1 MFAALFLGLAGA
13 LIAVVYWIVE
23 DTQTAALINVVDAD
37 ISTINNGYREKGL
50 EEAVEIVRQRLGSL
64 DYSNVDLPGG
74 YILLEDTTH
83 GKLAGNLTSLQPQ
96 LGLISLPRPR
106 REHEE
111 HKEKE
116 HRAGEHVDSAG
127 EVKSYPH
134 RRGVVLGKGVYLAEG
149 VYLFVGRD
157 TATIAAARSRILQ
170 AFAWLTGA
178 TIILAA
184 VGGIVFSVQFLRRI
198 DAIARTCNAIVAGR
212 FNDRIPLR
220 GSDDELDRLARAI
233 NTMLDRIA
241 ALLDNLRQVSSDV
254 AHDLR
259 TPLTHLRQRL
269 ENAHVKSHTM
279 EDYSAAVSQAIADT
293 DQLLAIF
300 TALLRISQIEAGTRM
315 AAFSEVSLS
324 DLLNRIYEM
333 YRPVAEDQGHVLARE
348 VREGVKVRG
357 DAELLTQLFVNV
369 VENALRHTPV
379 GTKIVIALDTS
390 SDAATAKVCD
400 NGPGI
405 APEDHEKVLR
415 RFYRVATSRS
425 TPGNGLGLAL
435 VAAIA
440 KLHQARIELSDNAPG
455 LCVSIVAAVIPRHPR
470 LRGDDEGC
478 HSSTTSSPTTA
489 S

>member
-1 MFAALFLGLAGA
+1 LRRVRIFHTESFRLAALFAALFLGLAGA

-23 DTQTAALINVVDAD
+23 DTQTAALVNVIDAD
-37 ISTINNGYREKGL
+37 INTINNGYREKGL
-50 EEAVEIVRQRLGSL
+50 EEAVEIVRQRLGST

-74 YILLEDTTH
+74 YILLQDSLH
-83 GKLAGNLTSLQPQ
+83 GKLAGNLASLQPK

-106 REHEE
+106 RVREE
-111 HKEKE
+111 HKESESRE
-116 HRAGEHVDSAG
+116 HSQARDAQTEGLHV
-127 EVKSYPH
+127 EKLRPP
-134 RRGVVLGKGVYLAEG
+134 RRGIVLGKGVYLAQG

-157 TATIAAARSRILQ
+157 TATIAAARTRILQ

-184 VGGIVFSVQFLRRI
+184 LGGILFSVQFLRRI

-269 ENAHVKSHTM
+269 EHANVKSRTV

-300 TALLRISQIEAGTRM
+300 SALLRISQIEAGTRV

-324 DLLNRIYEM
+324 ELLNRIYEM
-333 YRPVAEDQGHVLARE
+333 YRPVAEDRGHVLQRE
-348 VREGVKVRG
+348 VHDDIKVRG
-357 DAELLTQLFVNV
+357 DAELLTQLFVNLI
-369 VENALRHTPV
+369 ENALRHTPP
-379 GTKIVIALDTS
+379 GTSIRIALDT
-390 SDAATAKVCD
+390 APGNAVARICD
-400 NGPGI
+400 TGPGI
-405 APEDHEKVLR
+405 AADEREKVLR
-415 RFYRVATSRS
+415 RFYRVTTSRS
-425 TPGNGLGLAL
+425 SPGNGLGLAL

-440 KLHQARIELSDNAPG
+440 KLHQAKIELSDNSPG
-455 LCVSIVAAVIPRHPR
+455 LCVSIAMTP
-470 LRGDDEGC
+470 G
-478 HSSTTSSPTTA
+478 
-489 S
+489 